1 MVRASASGPNV
12 TATAIGKKT
21 VRDIDLEGKRVVM
34 RADFNVPLDQAGR
47 ITDETRIRETLPTI
61 EYCLKQQAR
70 LILLSHLGRPD
81 GKRLPQ
87 YSLSPVA
94 KRLGKLLKQ
103 EVAFA
108 DDCLGPTVEQ
118 RVRELQS
125 GHALVL
131 ENVRFY
137 PEEERNDP
145 VFAKALSRYGE
156 VYVNDAFGTAHRAH
170 ASTEGIAHHLPAV
183 AGLLMEKEIRY
194 LSAALTNP
202 ARPFVAIL
210 GGAKVSDKIVVLER
224 LLEKVD
230 RLIIGGGMAYT
241 FLKAQ
246 GHAIGASKL
255 EADKLAFAKELLAK
269 AQARSVKIL
278 LPRDHVITTSLEPAS
293 QTKTTPAADIPEGWL
308 GVDIGPKTIALFTGA
323 LADAK
328 TVIWNGPLGV
338 FEQERFAAGSRC
350 IAKMLAGLKGTT
362 IIGGGDTAACVT
374 QCGLAKRMSHVST
387 GGGASLEYLEGKVLP
402 GIAVLQDR

>member
-1 MVRASASGPNV
+1 MAQAPVSGPNV
-12 TATAIGKKT
+12 AATAIGKRT
-21 VRDIDLEGKRVVM
+21 VRDIDLAGKRVVM
-34 RADFNVPLDQAGR
+34 RVDFNVPLDQAGR
-47 ITDETRIRETLPTI
+47 ITDETRIRQTLPTI

-81 GKRLPQ
+81 GKRLPH
-87 YSLSPVA
+87 YSLAPVA
-94 KRLGKLLKQ
+94 KRLGQLLKQ
-103 EVAFA
+103 PVACA

-118 RVRELQS
+118 RIRELQP

-156 VYVNDAFGTAHRAH
+156 VYVNDAFGSAHRAH

-194 LSAALTNP
+194 LSAALAQP

-241 FLKAQ
+241 FLNAQ

-255 EADKLAFAKELLAK
+255 EAEKLAFAKELLEK
-269 AQARSVKIL
+269 ARARSVAIL
-278 LPRDHVITTSLEPAS
+278 LPGDHVITTGLEPAS
-293 QTKTTPAADIPEGWL
+293 QTETTSGVDIPEGWL
-308 GVDIGPKTIALFTGA
+308 GVDIGPKTVKLFTDA

-338 FEQERFAAGSRC
+338 FEQERFAAGSRRVAQ
-350 IAKMLAGLKGTT
+350 ILAKLNGTT

-374 QCGLAKRMSHVST
+374 QYGLARRMSHVST
-387 GGGASLEYLEGKVLP
+387 GGGASLEYLEGRVLP

>member
-1 MVRASASGPNV
+1 MAQAPVSGPNV
-12 TATAIGKKT
+12 AATAIGKRT
-21 VRDIDLEGKRVVM
+21 VRDVDLAGKRVVM
-34 RADFNVPLDQAGR
+34 RVDFNVPLDQAGR
-47 ITDETRIRETLPTI
+47 ISDETRIRETLPTI
-61 EYCLKQQAR
+61 EHCLKQQAR

-87 YSLSPVA
+87 YSLAPVA
-94 KRLGKLLKQ
+94 KRLGELLKQ
-103 EVAFA
+103 PVAFA

-118 RVRELQS
+118 RIRKLQP

-145 VFAKALSRYGE
+145 VFAKALSQHGE

-194 LSAALTNP
+194 LSAALTQP

-241 FLKAQ
+241 FLNAQ
-246 GHAIGASKL
+246 GRAIGASKL
-255 EADKLAFAKELLAK
+255 EAEKLAFAKELLAK
-269 AQARSVKIL
+269 ARARSVTIL
-278 LPRDHVITTSLEPAS
+278 LPGDHVITTGLEPAS
-293 QTKTTPAADIPEGWL
+293 QTKTTSGVDIPEGWL
-308 GVDIGPKTIALFTGA
+308 GVDIGPKTIRLFTDA

-338 FEQERFAAGSRC
+338 FEQERFAAGSRR
-350 IAKMLAGLKGTT
+350 IAQTLATLNGTT

-374 QCGLAKRMSHVST
+374 QCGLARRMSHVST
-387 GGGASLEYLEGKVLP
+387 GGGASLEYLEGNVLP